1 MKKINQV
8 KGLSGICNLGNTCY
22 MNSALQIILGIDEL
36 NQYLETM
43 KTGRDNENAIILKEW
58 VDLYK
63 IMSSDNVIVKPD
75 RFLKYLQ
82 KVSQIKNNDLFS
94 GFDQNDSTEFFHF
107 FIDCIHESI
116 KNIDENITYSNV
128 EKSKD
133 FRKYLQDIMH
143 QNMSIIQKLFSGYV
157 EVTYNYNNK
166 PISKQYEHF
175 FMIHVPL
182 SEMDASTLSE
192 CMSKYFVDEELCGDN
207 AYFYEKEDKK
217 VDVIKKTQIIHAPEI
232 LIIHLK
238 RWNFMNLRKNQ
249 KRVSFENNIDISDY
263 CIDKFKGDTQYDLF
277 GVINHTGNVFGGHYY
292 SHVKKE
298 DGNWYLFNDQQIKRV
313 SFKEIVTNKSYCLFY
328 RKIK

>member
-1 MKKINQV
+1 MKNDNSI

-22 MNSALQIILGIDEL
+22 MNSALQIVLGINEL
-36 NQYLETM
+36 NEYLANI
-43 KTGRDNENAIILKEW
+43 KNGRDNENTIILKEW
-58 VDLYK
+58 VDLYI
-63 IMSSDNVIVKPD
+63 IMSNDNVIVKPD

-82 KVSQIKNNDLFS
+82 KVSQIKNNELFS

-116 KNIDENITYSNV
+116 KNLDSDISYDNI

-133 FRKYLQDIMH
+133 FRKYLQGVVKE
-143 QNMSIIQKLFSGYV
+143 NMSIIQKMFSGYV

-166 PISKQYEHF
+166 PISKQFEHF

-182 SEMDASTLSE
+182 SEIDASTIDE

-217 VDVIKKTQIIHAPEI
+217 VDVIKKTKIIHAPEI
-232 LIIHLK
+232 LIVHLK
-238 RWNFMNLRKNQ
+238 RWNYINLRKNQ
-249 KRVSFENNIDISDY
+249 KRVSFENNFDISDY
-263 CIDKFKGDTQYDLF
+263 CIDNFKGNTKYELF

-292 SHVKKE
+292 SHVKKN
-298 DGNWYLFNDQQIKRV
+298 DNNWYLFNDQQIKRV
-313 SFKEIVTNKSYCLFY
+313 AFKEIVTNKSYCLFY
-328 RKIK
+328 KKIK